1 MATKRQIAK
10 ATRGSIAKWH
20 AVSEGVMADNGAD
33 NCPLCDLF
41 LNGSSESCIGC
52 PVAVAGQEGCSG
64 GAYDQWVDHHDE
76 KHGRDR
82 WPKENLCGTCTRLAR
97 AELKFLEGLVN
108 A

>member
-1 MATKRQIAK
+1 MATKRETAK

-20 AVSEGVMADNGAD
+20 AVSEGIMADNGMG

-41 LNGSSESCIGC
+41 IKGPSESCGGC
-52 PVAVAGQEGCSG
+52 PVAKAGQQGCAG
-64 GAYDQWVDHHDE
+64 GTYEQWADHHNE

-82 WPKENLCGTCTRLAR
+82 WPKKNLCGTCTRLAK
-97 AELKFLEGLVN
+97 AEWKFLEGLVD